1 MHPDTRNVADHL
13 RKFGM
18 AVLGRAAYD
27 LTFSEMMRPY
37 AHLMA
42 VSTAAQGAE
51 LVLKARIA
59 QEHPLLLFS
68 TLPKSAHAEDQ
79 LTIQELYEY
88 GRTIQYHELP
98 EVLWATT
105 GIRIMR
111 IEQFQEFGKLRNAS
125 VHFAVPEDEDWH
137 TTTLKFLF
145 EVMEPLVNR
154 FWNDSMIPYA
164 ADWDEYVWEDALRG
178 QLEQC
183 EIEITPGLEKAL
195 DRETWFPPRS

>member
-1 MHPDTRNVADHL
+1 MHPDTKKVADHL
-13 RKFGM
+13 RQFGI

-27 LTFSEMMRPY
+27 VTFSEMSRPF

-105 GIRIMR
+105 GIRIQR
-111 IEQFQEFGKLRNAS
+111 VDQFQRFGKLRNAS
-125 VHFAVPEDEDWH
+125 VHFAVPEAENWH
-137 TTTLKFLF
+137 TMTVRFLF
-145 EVMEPLVNR
+145 EIMEPLVNQ
-154 FWNDSMIPYA
+154 FWQESMIPHA
-164 ADWDEYVWEDALRG
+164 AIWDEYVWEDDALRM

-183 EIEITPGLEKAL
+183 
-195 DRETWFPPRS
+195 